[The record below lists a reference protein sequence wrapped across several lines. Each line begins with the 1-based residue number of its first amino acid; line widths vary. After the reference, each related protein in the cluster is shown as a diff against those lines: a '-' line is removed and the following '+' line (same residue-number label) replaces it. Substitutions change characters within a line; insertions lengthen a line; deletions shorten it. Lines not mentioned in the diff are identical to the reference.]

1 MNKLL
6 FSKVKDQCKD
16 TGLSEECLKA
26 LTEAIGGSIEDDS
39 TDEEA
44 IGKVANQ
51 IKQVAVSTQSEAARL
66 ANNKKDPK
74 NKKDQKKQ
82 KPANKDGEGDDDP
95 DGDQDPP
102 QNTDNQVLELL
113 KKLEKRMDQFEVDGK
128 TKDRQK
134 LIKEAM
140 ESHKIPAKFRDRLA
154 KSIGDDEDIEET
166 VKAFKQDFITEGL
179 TSEGEQKNKTAT
191 EQQVDEAADALL
203 KSITVE

>member
-51 IKQVAVSTQSEAARL
+51 IKQVAVSTQSEAARW

-82 KPANKDGEGDDDP
+82 KPSNKDGEGDDDP

-140 ESHKIPAKFRDRLA
+140 ENHKIPAKFRDRLA

>member
-1 MNKLL
+1 MFDL
-6 FSKVKDQCKD
+6 VKRSLEILKD
-16 TGLSEECLKA
+16 TAKESGKDYTENVQSLI
-26 LTEAIGGSIEDDS
+26 TEAKAIRSEVSQTAQTSVETFSQMRSGGVIKKLSDWFFNNGENYES
-39 TDEEA
+39 NA
-44 IGKVANQ
+44 I
-51 IKQVAVSTQSEAARL
+51 
-66 ANNKKDPK
+66 
-74 NKKDQKKQ
+74 
-82 KPANKDGEGDDDP
+82 DGEGDNDDP

-140 ESHKIPAKFRDRLA
+140 ENHKIPTKFRDRLA

>member
-51 IKQVAVSTQSEAARL
+51 IKQVAVSTQSEAARW

-82 KPANKDGEGDDDP
+82 KPANKDGEGDDDDP
-95 DGDQDPP
+95 DGEQDPP

-134 LIKEAM
+134 LI
-140 ESHKIPAKFRDRLA
+140 
-154 KSIGDDEDIEET
+154 
-166 VKAFKQDFITEGL
+166 
-179 TSEGEQKNKTAT
+179 
-191 EQQVDEAADALL
+191 
-203 KSITVE
+203 

>member
-26 LTEAIGGSIEDDS
+26 LTEATGGSIEDDS

-51 IKQVAVSTQSEAARL
+51 IKQVAVSTQSEAARW

-82 KPANKDGEGDDDP
+82 KPSNKDGEGDDP

-140 ESHKIPAKFRDRLA
+140 ENHKIPAKFRDRLA

>member
-51 IKQVAVSTQSEAARL
+51 IKQVAVSTQSEAARW

-82 KPANKDGEGDDDP
+82 KSANKDGEGDDDP

-140 ESHKIPAKFRDRLA
+140 ENHKIPAKFRDRLA

>member
-51 IKQVAVSTQSEAARL
+51 IKQVAVSTQSEAARW

-82 KPANKDGEGDDDP
+82 KPANKDGDDDDP

-140 ESHKIPAKFRDRLA
+140 ENHKIPAKFRDRLA

>member
-51 IKQVAVSTQSEAARL
+51 IKQVAVSTQSEAARW

-82 KPANKDGEGDDDP
+82 KSANKDGEGDDP

-140 ESHKIPAKFRDRLA
+140 ENHKIPAKFRDRLA

-191 EQQVDEAADALL
+191 EQHVDEAADALL